1 MSEIEEKEKFIEL
14 RAEGMSFARISDA
27 IGKSKPTLIKWSQEL
42 EIEIQNMRA
51 IEQEALREKYLI
63 TKEKRLEMLGASLD
77 KIKEEIA
84 KRDLSEISTE
94 KLFHLNIK
102 LLQEIKGE
110 EASSLV
116 FARDASLMEMIISER
131 KEWQA

>member
-1 MSEIEEKEKFIEL
+1 MSEIEDKEKFIEL
-14 RAEGMSFARISDA
+14 RAKGMSFARISDA
-27 IGKSKPTLIKWSQEL
+27 IKISKPTLIKWSQEL

-63 TKEKRLEMLGASLD
+63 TKEKRLEMLGVSLD

-84 KRDLSEISTE
+84 TRDLSEISTE

-116 FARDASLMEMIISER
+116 FARDASLMEMTISER